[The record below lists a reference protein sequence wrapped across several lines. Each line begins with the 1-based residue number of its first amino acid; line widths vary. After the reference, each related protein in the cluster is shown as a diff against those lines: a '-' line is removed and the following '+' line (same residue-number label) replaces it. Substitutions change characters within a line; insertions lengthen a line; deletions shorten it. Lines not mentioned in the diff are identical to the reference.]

1 MVEQHFVSAVFD
13 GDIVIAFA
21 VGVDSHARQRVV
33 VRLEKVLHK
42 AVVQLETLVDNVQ
55 VLLFAKRKF
64 HVVVGAIVG
73 EHVAVFAV
81 DRGIDVPFL
90 VKARRGKIEFIEENR
105 SQLVDDGKIHRLIV
119 KVDDRYL
126 DFNAY
131 EALSFFLGRFDKAV
145 VQSTNYFFSCH
156 NVTL

>member
-64 HVVVGAIVG
+64 HVVVGAIVR

-81 DRGIDVPFL
+81 DRGID
-90 VKARRGKIEFIEENR
+90 AE
-105 SQLVDDGKIHRLIV
+105 
-119 KVDDRYL
+119 
-126 DFNAY
+126 
-131 EALSFFLGRFDKAV
+131 
-145 VQSTNYFFSCH
+145 
-156 NVTL
+156 